1 MPSLLDENL
10 LVELVEQ
17 GVAADTFRRLKPEK
31 RERVYRTAL
40 RLFGDYG
47 IDGWS
52 IDRLCDE
59 AGISKGS
66 FFQYFPSKTHLL
78 ELVVLVFDNY
88 LARAV
93 EEIKFNES
101 AVLAK
106 DRLTYLYDTLVVNT
120 RLHVDEQKFYLF
132 VTSGVLHTGVVLEG
146 IDLSRHFR
154 EYIADIIERGIVTGE
169 IRSDFAPALTAR
181 LVSALIGGLVE
192 RRYTGSTAQR
202 RQVGEYL
209 VTFLFDGIK
218 A

>member
-1 MPSLLDENL
+1 MPSPLDENL

-17 GVAADTFRRLKPEK
+17 GVVADTYRRLRPEK
-31 RERVYRTAL
+31 RERIYRTAV
-40 RLFGDYG
+40 RLFGEYG
-47 IDGWS
+47 FDGWS
-52 IDRLCDE
+52 IDRLCAESD
-59 AGISKGS
+59 ISKGS

-78 ELVVLVFDNY
+78 ELVVLIFDNY

-93 EEIKFNES
+93 AAIKWHES
-101 AVLAK
+101 AVLAR
-106 DRLTYLYDTLVVNT
+106 DRLVYLYDTLVVNS
-120 RLHVDEQKFYLF
+120 RLHEDEQRFYLF

-154 EYIADIIERGIVTGE
+154 EYIVDIVERGVVTGE
-169 IRSDFAPALTAR
+169 IRSDFKPELTGR

-192 RRYTGSTAQR
+192 RRYTGRKAER